1 MSIGPRTCLTFGPHP
16 PPDSPLRCDK
26 CRTDRHL
33 TIRSIAELRPP
44 ANALVHLEPSVVN
57 QRAGRKS
64 RSERNLQQSNVLTGP
79 VDAGPCPPSSSL
91 LPLGKQFRAVSSG
104 VSVYG

>member
-1 MSIGPRTCLTFGPHP
+1 MSIDPSTCLTFGPHP
-16 PPDSPLRCDK
+16 PPDSPLRCGK

-44 ANALVHLEPSVVN
+44 
-57 QRAGRKS
+57 
-64 RSERNLQQSNVLTGP
+64 
-79 VDAGPCPPSSSL
+79 SSGL
-91 LPLGKQFRAVSSG
+91 LPLGKQLLAVSSG